1 MHPTAIGKRIRN
13 ELSEVSA
20 PADLEKMIRRWL
32 VADDAFNLW
41 FLETTKGKLDDQDLL
56 DLMDGYG
63 QDQEAVEAAWDLFR
77 GKGDEGHLVATLE
90 TSLSKMDALM
100 LKK

>member
-1 MHPTAIGKRIRN
+1 MHPTSIGKRIRD

-20 PADLEKMIRRWL
+20 AAEVEKTIRRWL
-32 VADDAFNLW
+32 VADDDFNLW

-63 QDQEAVEAAWDLFR
+63 QDQEAVESAWDRYR
-77 GKGDEGHLVATLE
+77 GTRDEAHLVAILE
-90 TSLSKMDALM
+90 LSLSKMSAL
-100 LKK
+100 KAK